1 MYYACSSGGRRHT
14 NFRLFQQLVFMSEF
28 GNKAGMP
35 GGENGKEDAID
46 IQFKSLRDKIHEN
59 VNIQAA
65 NAITK
70 SSFIIF

>member
-28 GNKAGMP
+28 GNKAQMP
-35 GGENGKEDAID
+35 GVDDKEDAID
-46 IQFKSLRDKIHEN
+46 IQFKSLRTQIEDN
-59 VNIQAA
+59 VNAQAA
-65 NAITK
+65 QAITK